1 MKKMI
6 AIEDFKDI
14 KYEKEA
20 NGIGTITI
28 NRPER
33 RNALSALTFLE
44 LQSAFDHLEQDDDIR
59 VVIIT
64 GNQEGNAF
72 SSGAYMSPKMR
83 DELTPE
89 IRKLLDPTDRS
100 QRNMARK
107 IFDFPKPIVA
117 AVNGLAI
124 GGGITMLLI
133 GADLIFASENAYL
146 GFYFVQNAFMSE
158 FASTFLLP
166 FYVGFQ
172 KAKEIIYFGAKIEA
186 QEAYKLG
193 LVNKVLPLNE
203 LIPYAR
209 EQALKLI
216 TPKAPGLS
224 IRLMRKALHD
234 IFKDQIY
241 KILDIEN
248 EGYTQLLKTSDVR
261 IAMSARQKKIEPV
274 FKGR

>member
-1 MKKMI
+1 MI

-14 KYEKEA
+14 KYEKEE

-33 RNALSALTFLE
+33 RNALSPITFLE
-44 LQSAFDHLEQDDDIR
+44 IEHALDHMEHDNDIR
-59 VVIIT
+59 VVILT
-64 GNQEGNAF
+64 GNQDGNAF
-72 SSGAYMSPKMR
+72 SSGAYLSPKVMG
-83 DELTPE
+83 EMTPE
-89 IRKLLDPTDRS
+89 IRAMLDPNDKSSR
-100 QRNMARK
+100 RMAKK

-124 GGGITMLLI
+124 GGGITMLLL
-133 GADLIFASENAYL
+133 GADLIYASDNAYL

-166 FYVGFQ
+166 LYVGFQ
-172 KAKEIIYFGAKIEA
+172 RAKEIIYYGAKIDAHEA
-186 QEAYKLG
+186 FQLG

-203 LIPYAR
+203 LVPFAR
-209 EQALKLI
+209 KQALKLI

-224 IRLMRKALHD
+224 IKLMRKAIHD

-241 KILDIEN
+241 KILEMEN
-248 EGYTQLLKTSDVR
+248 EGYTVLLQTEDVG
-261 IAMSARQKKIEPV
+261 IAMSARHNKKEPE
-274 FKGR
+274 FKGK

>member
-1 MKKMI
+1 MI

-14 KYEKEA
+14 KYEKEE
-20 NGIGTITI
+20 NGICTITI

-33 RNALSALTFLE
+33 RNALSPYSFLE
-44 LQSAFDHLEQDDDIR
+44 LQAALDHMEQDDD
-59 VVIIT
+59 VKGVLLT
-64 GNQEGNAF
+64 GNQDGNAF
-72 SSGAYMSPKMR
+72 SSGAYMNPKMLA
-83 DELTPE
+83 DLTPE
-89 IRKLLDPTDRS
+89 IRELLDPTDKS
-100 QRNMARK
+100 QRNMALK
-107 IFDFPKPIVA
+107 IFDFTKPIVA

-133 GADLIFASENAYL
+133 GADLIYASENAYL
-146 GFYFVQNAFMSE
+146 GFYFVNNAFMSE

-166 FYVGFQ
+166 LYLGFQ
-172 KAKEIIYFGAKIEA
+172 RAKEIIYYGGKIEA
-186 QEAYKLG
+186 QKAFELG

-203 LIPYAR
+203 LVPYAR

-224 IRLMRKALHD
+224 IRLMRKAVHD

-248 EGYTQLLKTSDVR
+248 EGFTTLLSSPNIR
-261 IAMSARQKKIEPV
+261 IAMKARQDKIEPV
-274 FKGR
+274 FKK

>member
-1 MKKMI
+1 MI
-6 AIEDFKDI
+6 TIEDFKDI
-14 KYEKEA
+14 KYEKEE

-33 RNALSALTFLE
+33 RNALSRITFLE
-44 LQSAFDHLEQDDDIR
+44 LEAAFDHMEHDDDIR

-64 GNQEGNAF
+64 GNQDGNAF
-72 SSGAYMSPKMR
+72 SSGAYVSPKVMS
-83 DELTPE
+83 EMTPE
-89 IRKLLDPTDRS
+89 IRKLIDLTDKS
-100 QRNMARK
+100 SKNMARK

-133 GADLIFASENAYL
+133 GADLIYASDNAYL

-166 FYVGFQ
+166 LYLGFQ
-172 KAKEIIYFGAKIEA
+172 KAKEIMYYGAKIEA
-186 QEAYKLG
+186 QEAFELG

-203 LIPYAR
+203 LVPYAR

-216 TPKAPGLS
+216 TPKAPGQS
-224 IRLMRKALHD
+224 IRLMRKAVHD
-234 IFKDQIY
+234 MFKDQIY

-248 EGYTQLLKTSDVR
+248 EGYTTLLNSENVG
-261 IAMSARQKKIEPV
+261 IAMSARLKKIEPE
-274 FKGR
+274 FKEE

>member
-1 MKKMI
+1 MI

-14 KYEKEA
+14 KYEKEE
-20 NGIGTITI
+20 NGICTITI

-33 RNALSALTFLE
+33 RNALSPITFLE
-44 LQSAFDHLEQDDDIR
+44 LEFAFEYMEHDDDVR
-59 VVIIT
+59 VAVIT

-72 SSGAYMSPKMR
+72 SSGAYVSPKIQSEM
-83 DELTPE
+83 TPE
-89 IRKLLDPTDRS
+89 IIKMLDPTDRS
-100 QRNMARK
+100 SKRIARK
-107 IFDFPKPIVA
+107 IFDFPKPVVA

-133 GADLIFASENAYL
+133 GADLIYASENAYL

-166 FYVGFQ
+166 LLLGFQ
-172 KAKEIIYFGAKIEA
+172 RAKEIIYYGKKIEA
-186 QEAYKLG
+186 QEALELG
-193 LVNKVLPLNE
+193 LVNKLLPLNE
-203 LIPYAR
+203 LVPYAR

-224 IRLMRKALHD
+224 IRLMRKAIHTM
-234 IFKDQIY
+234 FKDQIY

-248 EGYTQLLKTSDVR
+248 EGYATLLSKPDVG
-261 IAMSARQKKIEPV
+261 IAALARREKKEPV
-274 FKGR
+274 FKTK

>member
-1 MKKMI
+1 MI

-14 KYEKEA
+14 KYEKEE

-33 RNALSALTFLE
+33 RNALSPITFLE
-44 LQSAFDHLEQDDDIR
+44 LESAFDHMENDDAIK

-64 GNQEGNAF
+64 GNQDGNAF
-72 SSGAYMSPKMR
+72 SSGAYVSPKAMS
-83 DELTPE
+83 EMTPE
-89 IRKLLDPTDRS
+89 IRAMLDPTDRS
-100 QRNMARK
+100 SRNMARK
-107 IFDFPKPIVA
+107 IFDFSKPIVA

-133 GADLIFASENAYL
+133 GADLIYVSKNAYL

-166 FYVGFQ
+166 LYVGFQ
-172 KAKEIIYFGAKIEA
+172 KAKEIIYYGAKIEA
-186 QEAYKLG
+186 QEAFELG
-193 LVNKVLPLNE
+193 LVNKVLPLKE
-203 LIPYAR
+203 LLPYAR
-209 EQALKLI
+209 EQAMKLI

-224 IRLMRKALHD
+224 IKLMRKAIHD
-234 IFKDQIY
+234 MFKDQIY

-248 EGYTQLLKTSDVR
+248 EGYTTLLSSEDVG
-261 IAMSARQKKIEPV
+261 IAMAARRKKIEPE
-274 FKGR
+274 FKGK

>member
-1 MKKMI
+1 MI
-6 AIEDFKDI
+6 SIEDFKDI
-14 KYEKEA
+14 KYEKEE
-20 NGIGTITI
+20 NGLCTITI

-33 RNALSALTFLE
+33 RNALSILSFLE
-44 LQSAFDHLEQDDDIR
+44 LEAALDHMEQDDDVK
-59 VVIIT
+59 VVLLT
-64 GNQEGNAF
+64 GNQDGDAF
-72 SSGAYMSPKMR
+72 SSGAYMSPKMMS
-83 DELTPE
+83 DLTPE
-89 IRKLLDPTDRS
+89 IRKLIDPTDKS

-133 GADLIFASENAYL
+133 GADLIYASENAYL
-146 GFYFVQNAFMSE
+146 GFYFVNNAFMSE

-166 FYVGFQ
+166 LYLGFQ
-172 KAKEIIYFGAKIEA
+172 RAKEIIYYGGKIEA
-186 QEAYKLG
+186 QKAFELG

-203 LIPYAR
+203 LVPYAR

-224 IRLMRKALHD
+224 IRLMRKAVHD
-234 IFKDQIY
+234 IYKDQIY

-248 EGYTQLLKTSDVR
+248 EGFTRLLSSPNIR
-261 IAMSARQKKIEPV
+261 IAMKARQNKIEPV
-274 FKGR
+274 FKDR

>member
-1 MKKMI
+1 MI

-14 KYEKEA
+14 KYEKEE
-20 NGIGTITI
+20 NGICTITI

-33 RNALSALTFLE
+33 RNALSPITFLE
-44 LQSAFDHLEQDDDIR
+44 LESAFEHMEHDDDIR
-59 VVIIT
+59 VVVLT
-64 GNQEGNAF
+64 GNQDGNAF
-72 SSGAYMSPKMR
+72 SSGAYVSPKIQSEM
-83 DELTPE
+83 TPE
-89 IRKLLDPTDRS
+89 IIKLLDPTDRS
-100 QRNMARK
+100 SRRMARK

-133 GADLIFASENAYL
+133 GADLIYASENAYL

-158 FASTFLLP
+158 FASSFLLP
-166 FYVGFQ
+166 LHLGFQ
-172 KAKEIIYFGAKIEA
+172 RAKEIIYYGKKIEA
-186 QEAYKLG
+186 QEALELG

-203 LIPYAR
+203 LVPYAR

-224 IRLMRKALHD
+224 IRLMRKAIHD
-234 IFKDQIY
+234 MFKDQIY

-248 EGYTQLLKTSDVR
+248 EGYTTLLSKPDVG
-261 IAMSARQKKIEPV
+261 IAALARREKKEPV
-274 FKGR
+274 FKTK

>member
-1 MKKMI
+1 MI
-6 AIEDFKDI
+6 AIEDFRDI
-14 KYEKEA
+14 KYEKEE

-28 NRPER
+28 SRPER
-33 RNALSALTFLE
+33 KNALSPITFLE
-44 LQSAFDHLEQDDDIR
+44 LHAAFDHMERDNDIR

-64 GNQEGNAF
+64 GNQDGNAF
-72 SSGAYMSPKMR
+72 SSGAYMSPKIASEM
-83 DELTPE
+83 TPE
-89 IRKLLDPTDRS
+89 IREMLDPTDKSSRH
-100 QRNMARK
+100 MALK
-107 IFDFPKPIVA
+107 IFDFPKPVVA

-124 GGGITMLLI
+124 GGGITMLLL
-133 GADLIFASENAYL
+133 GADLIYASENAYL

-166 FYVGFQ
+166 HYVGFQ

-224 IRLMRKALHD
+224 IRLMRKAVHD

-241 KILDIEN
+241 KMLDIEN
-248 EGYTQLLKTSDVR
+248 EGFTTLLKSENVG
-261 IAMSARQKKIEPV
+261 IAMAARLKKIEPV
-274 FKGR
+274 FKER

>member
-1 MKKMI
+1 MI
-6 AIEDFKDI
+6 AIEDFRDI
-14 KYEKEA
+14 KYEKEE

-33 RNALSALTFLE
+33 RNALSPITFLE
-44 LQSAFDHLEQDDDIR
+44 LEAAFDHMERDDDIR

-64 GNQEGNAF
+64 GNQDGNAF
-72 SSGAYMSPKMR
+72 SSGAYMSPKVMS
-83 DELTPE
+83 EMTPE
-89 IRKLLDPTDRS
+89 IREMLDPTDKSSRK
-100 QRNMARK
+100 MART

-133 GADLIFASENAYL
+133 GADLIYASENAYL

-166 FYVGFQ
+166 LYVGFQ
-172 KAKEIIYFGAKIEA
+172 KAKEIIYYGAKIEA
-186 QEAYKLG
+186 QEAFELG

-203 LIPYAR
+203 LVPYAR

-224 IRLMRKALHD
+224 IRLMRKAMHD

-248 EGYTQLLKTSDVR
+248 EGYTTLLKSENVG
-261 IAMSARQKKIEPV
+261 IAMSARRKKVEPE

>member
-1 MKKMI
+1 MKIMI
-6 AIEDFKDI
+6 AIKDFKDI
-14 KYEKEA
+14 LYEKED

-33 RNALSALTFLE
+33 RNALSAITFLE
-44 LQSAFDHLEQDDDIR
+44 LHSAFDHMEEDDDIK
-59 VVIIT
+59 VVVIT

-72 SSGAYMSPKMR
+72 SSGAYMSPKVASEM
-83 DELTPE
+83 TPE
-89 IRKLLDPTDRS
+89 IRAMIDPTDKSTRH
-100 QRNMARK
+100 MALK
-107 IFDFPKPIVA
+107 IFDFPKPVVA

-124 GGGITMLLI
+124 GGGITMLLL
-133 GADLIFASENAYL
+133 GADLIYASENAYL

-166 FYVGFQ
+166 LFFGFQ
-172 KAKEIIYFGAKIEA
+172 KAKEIIYFGAKIKA
-186 QEAYKLG
+186 QEAYELG

-203 LIPYAR
+203 LVPYAR

-224 IRLMRKALHD
+224 IKLMRKAVHEM
-234 IFKDQIY
+234 FKDQIY

-248 EGYTQLLKTSDVR
+248 EGFTTLLNSPNVG
-261 IAMSARQKKIEPV
+261 IAMSARINKTEPE
-274 FKGR
+274 FKDT

>member
-1 MKKMI
+1 MI
-6 AIEDFKDI
+6 NIDIEDFKDI
-14 KYEKEA
+14 KYEKEE
-20 NGIGTITI
+20 NGICTITM

-33 RNALSALTFLE
+33 RNALSALSFLE
-44 LQSAFDHLEQDDDIR
+44 LQAALDHMEQDDEVKVAIM
-59 VVIIT
+59 T

-72 SSGAYMSPKMR
+72 TSGAYLNPKVMSEM
-83 DELTPE
+83 TPE
-89 IRKLLDPTDRS
+89 TKKMLDPTDKS
-100 QRNMARK
+100 QRNMALK

-133 GADLIFASENAYL
+133 GADLIYISENAYL
-146 GFYFVQNAFMSE
+146 GFYFVNNAFMSE

-166 FYVGFQ
+166 LYLGFQ
-172 KAKEIIYFGAKIEA
+172 RAKEIIYYGGKIEA
-186 QEAYKLG
+186 QKAFELG

-203 LIPYAR
+203 LVPYAR

-224 IRLMRKALHD
+224 IRLMRKAMHD

-248 EGYTQLLKTSDVR
+248 EGFKTLLSSPNFR
-261 IAMSARQKKIEPV
+261 IAMSARQKKIEPA
-274 FKGR
+274 FKGS

>member
-1 MKKMI
+1 MI

-14 KYEKEA
+14 KYEKEE
-20 NGIGTITI
+20 NGIGTII
-28 NRPER
+28 LNRPER
-33 RNALSALTFLE
+33 RNALSPITFLE
-44 LQSAFDHLEQDDDIR
+44 LQAAFDHMERDDDIR
-59 VVIIT
+59 VVVLT

-72 SSGAYMSPKMR
+72 SSGAYMSPKAMS
-83 DELTPE
+83 EMTPE
-89 IRKLLDPTDRS
+89 LRKMIDPTDKSSVR
-100 QRNMARK
+100 MAKK

-124 GGGITMLLI
+124 GGGITMLMI
-133 GADLIFASENAYL
+133 GADLIYASENAYL

-172 KAKEIIYFGAKIEA
+172 KAKEVIYFGAKIEA
-186 QEAYKLG
+186 QEAFELG
-193 LVNKVLPLNE
+193 LVNKVLPLDE

-224 IRLMRKALHD
+224 IKLMRKAVHD

-248 EGYTQLLKTSDVR
+248 EGYTTLLSTEDVG
-261 IAMSARQKKIEPV
+261 IAISTRLKKIEPE
-274 FKGR
+274 FKGK

>member
-1 MKKMI
+1 MI
-6 AIEDFKDI
+6 AIEDFRDI
-14 KYEKEA
+14 KYEKEE

-33 RNALSALTFLE
+33 RNALSPITFLE
-44 LQSAFDHLEQDDDIR
+44 LQAAFDHMEQDDDIR

-64 GNQEGNAF
+64 GNQDGNAF
-72 SSGAYMSPKMR
+72 SSGAYMSPKIASEM
-83 DELTPE
+83 TPE
-89 IRKLLDPTDRS
+89 IRKMLDPTDRS
-100 QRNMARK
+100 SKNMARK

-124 GGGITMLLI
+124 GGGITMLLL
-133 GADLIFASENAYL
+133 GADLIYASENAYL

-166 FYVGFQ
+166 LYLGFQ

-186 QEAYKLG
+186 QEAFELG

-203 LIPYAR
+203 LVPYAR

-224 IRLMRKALHD
+224 IRLMRKAVHD
-234 IFKDQIY
+234 MFKDQIY

-248 EGYTQLLKTSDVR
+248 EGYTTLLSKPDVG
-261 IAMSARQKKIEPV
+261 IAISARREKKEPA

>member
-1 MKKMI
+1 MI
-6 AIEDFKDI
+6 AIKDFKDI
-14 KYEKEA
+14 KYEKEE
-20 NGIGTITI
+20 NGIGTIII

-33 RNALSALTFLE
+33 RNALSPITFLE
-44 LQSAFDHLEQDDDIR
+44 LEAAFDYMERDDDIR

-64 GNQEGNAF
+64 GNQDGNAF
-72 SSGAYMSPKMR
+72 SSGAYMSPKIASEM
-83 DELTPE
+83 TPE
-89 IRKLLDPTDRS
+89 IREMLDPTDKSSRH
-100 QRNMARK
+100 MALK

-124 GGGITMLLI
+124 GGGITMLLL
-133 GADLIFASENAYL
+133 GADLIYASENAYL

-166 FYVGFQ
+166 LYFGFQ
-172 KAKEIIYFGAKIEA
+172 KAKEIIYFGAKIDP
-186 QEAYKLG
+186 QEAFKLG

-203 LIPYAR
+203 LVPYAR

-224 IRLMRKALHD
+224 IRLMRKAIHD

-248 EGYTQLLKTSDVR
+248 EGYTTLLKSENVG
-261 IAMSARQKKIEPV
+261 IAMSARLKKKEPV
-274 FKGR
+274 FKER

>member
-1 MKKMI
+1 MI

-14 KYEKEA
+14 KYEKEE

-33 RNALSALTFLE
+33 RNALSRITFLE
-44 LQSAFDHLEQDDDIR
+44 LEAAFDHMEHDDDIR

-64 GNQEGNAF
+64 GNQDGNAF
-72 SSGAYMSPKMR
+72 SSGAYVSPKVMS
-83 DELTPE
+83 EMTPE
-89 IRKLLDPTDRS
+89 LRKLIDPTDKS
-100 QRNMARK
+100 SKNMARK

-133 GADLIFASENAYL
+133 GADLIYASENAYL

-166 FYVGFQ
+166 LYLGFQ
-172 KAKEIIYFGAKIEA
+172 KAKEIMYYGAKIEA
-186 QEAYKLG
+186 QEAFELG

-203 LIPYAR
+203 LVPYAR

-224 IRLMRKALHD
+224 IRLMRKAVHD
-234 IFKDQIY
+234 MFKDQIY

-248 EGYTQLLKTSDVR
+248 EGYTTLLKSENVG
-261 IAMSARQKKIEPV
+261 IAMSARRNKTEPA
-274 FKGR
+274 FKGK

>member
-1 MKKMI
+1 MI

-14 KYEKEA
+14 KYEKEE
-20 NGIGTITI
+20 NGICTITI

-33 RNALSALTFLE
+33 RNALSPITFLE
-44 LQSAFDHLEQDDDIR
+44 LAAAFDHMERDDDIK
-59 VVIIT
+59 VVVLT
-64 GNQEGNAF
+64 GNQDGNAF
-72 SSGAYMSPKMR
+72 SSGAYVSPKIASEM
-83 DELTPE
+83 TPE
-89 IRKLLDPTDRS
+89 IRKLLDPTDKS
-100 QRNMARK
+100 SKNMARK

-133 GADLIFASENAYL
+133 GADLIYASENAYL

-166 FYVGFQ
+166 LYLGFQ
-172 KAKEIIYFGAKIEA
+172 RAKEIIYYGKKILA
-186 QEAYKLG
+186 QEALELG

-203 LIPYAR
+203 LVPFAR

-216 TPKAPGLS
+216 APKAPGLS
-224 IRLMRKALHD
+224 IKLMRKAMHAM
-234 IFKDQIY
+234 FKDQIY

-248 EGYTQLLKTSDVR
+248 DGYTILMSKPDVG
-261 IAMSARQKKIEPV
+261 IAMSARLKKTEPK
-274 FKGR
+274 FKGE

>member
-1 MKKMI
+1 MI

-14 KYEKEA
+14 KYEKEE
-20 NGIGTITI
+20 NGICTITI

-33 RNALSALTFLE
+33 RNALSQITFLE
-44 LQSAFDHLEQDDDIR
+44 LQAAFDHMERDDDIR

-64 GNQEGNAF
+64 GNQDGNAF
-72 SSGAYMSPKMR
+72 SSGAYVSPKVMS
-83 DELTPE
+83 EMTPE
-89 IRKLLDPTDRS
+89 IRKLIDPTDKS
-100 QRNMARK
+100 SKNMARK

-133 GADLIFASENAYL
+133 GADLIYASENAYL
-146 GFYFVQNAFMSE
+146 GFYFIQNAFMSE

-166 FYVGFQ
+166 LHLGFQ
-172 KAKEIIYFGAKIEA
+172 RAKEIIYYGKKIEA
-186 QEAYKLG
+186 QEALELG

-203 LIPYAR
+203 LVPYAR
-209 EQALKLI
+209 EQALRLI
-216 TPKAPGLS
+216 APKAPGLS

-234 IFKDQIY
+234 MFKDQIY

-248 EGYTQLLKTSDVR
+248 EGYTTLLSKPDVG
-261 IAMSARQKKIEPV
+261 IAMAARRNKTEPQ
-274 FKGR
+274 FKGK

>member
-1 MKKMI
+1 MI

-14 KYEKEA
+14 KYEKEE

-33 RNALSALTFLE
+33 RNALSRITFLE
-44 LQSAFDHLEQDDDIR
+44 LEAAFDHMEHDDDIR
-59 VVIIT
+59 VVVIT
-64 GNQEGNAF
+64 GNQDGNAF
-72 SSGAYMSPKMR
+72 SSGAYVSPKVM
-83 DELTPE
+83 DEMTPE
-89 IRKLLDPTDRS
+89 IRKLIDPTDLS
-100 QRNMARK
+100 SKNMARK
-107 IFDFPKPIVA
+107 IFDFPKPVVA

-133 GADLIFASENAYL
+133 GADLIYASENAYL

-166 FYVGFQ
+166 LYLGFQ
-172 KAKEIIYFGAKIEA
+172 KAKEIMYYGGKIEA
-186 QEAYKLG
+186 QKALELG

-203 LIPYAR
+203 LVPYAR

-216 TPKAPGLS
+216 TPKAPGVS
-224 IRLMRKALHD
+224 IRLMRKAVHD
-234 IFKDQIY
+234 MFKDQIY

-248 EGYTQLLKTSDVR
+248 EGYKTLLNSENVG
-261 IAMSARQKKIEPV
+261 IAMSARINKKEPV
-274 FKGR
+274 FK

>member
-1 MKKMI
+1 MSKMI

-20 NGIGTITI
+20 NGICTITI

-33 RNALSALTFLE
+33 RNALSPITFLE
-44 LQSAFDHLEQDDDIR
+44 LYSAFDHMEHDDDIK
-59 VVIIT
+59 VVVLT

-72 SSGAYMSPKMR
+72 SSGAYVSPKVEKEM
-83 DELTPE
+83 TPE
-89 IRKLLDPTDRS
+89 IRAMLDPTDRS
-100 QRNMARK
+100 TRYLAKKM
-107 IFDFPKPIVA
+107 FDFPKPLVA

-133 GADLIFASENAYL
+133 GADLIYASENAYL

-166 FYVGFQ
+166 LHLGFQ
-172 KAKEIIYFGAKIEA
+172 RAKEIIYFGKKILA
-186 QEAYKLG
+186 QEALELG

-203 LIPYAR
+203 LVPYAR

-216 TPKAPGLS
+216 APKAPGLS
-224 IRLMRKALHD
+224 IILMRKAIHEM
-234 IFKDQIY
+234 FKDQIY

-248 EGYTQLLKTSDVR
+248 EGYITLLSKSDVR
-261 IAMSARQKKIEPV
+261 IAMTARINKTEPE
-274 FKGR
+274 FKGE

>member
-1 MKKMI
+1 MI

-14 KYEKEA
+14 KYEKEE
-20 NGIGTITI
+20 NGICTITI

-33 RNALSALTFLE
+33 RNALSPITFLE
-44 LQSAFDHLEQDDDIR
+44 LASAFDHMEQDDDIK
-59 VVIIT
+59 VAVLT

-72 SSGAYMSPKMR
+72 SSGAYVSPKIEKEM
-83 DELTPE
+83 TPE
-89 IRKLLDPTDRS
+89 IRKMLDPTDRS
-100 QRNMARK
+100 SRFMAKK
-107 IFDFPKPIVA
+107 IFDFPKPVVA

-133 GADLIFASENAYL
+133 GADLIYASENAYL

-166 FYVGFQ
+166 LHLGFQ
-172 KAKEIIYFGAKIEA
+172 RAKEIIYFGKKIQA
-186 QEAYKLG
+186 QEALELG

-203 LIPYAR
+203 LVPYAR

-216 TPKAPGLS
+216 APKAPGLS
-224 IRLMRKALHD
+224 IKLMRKAVHEM
-234 IFKDQIY
+234 FKDQIY

-248 EGYTQLLKTSDVR
+248 EGYITLLSKPDVG
-261 IAMSARQKKIEPV
+261 IAMAARINKKEPE
-274 FKGR
+274 FKGK